1 MKSNG
6 SSTYG
11 PAAQS
16 GPPSGGEVIG
26 LSSRGL
32 FLTLALL
39 ALGGCASFQTYRV
52 AETEEKL
59 VANCTYI
66 DTVTAFSDMGPFQ
79 VHPILVDDARDKVL
93 RRAEMLNATH
103 VVWVGDYYFGGAALA
118 YYCWE

>member
-1 MKSNG
+1 LI
-6 SSTYG
+6 
-11 PAAQS
+11 A
-16 GPPSGGEVIG
+16 
-26 LSSRGL
+26 LSPRGV
-32 FLTLALL
+32 FLALVLL
-39 ALGGCASFQTYRV
+39 ALSGCAGIGGYRV
-52 AETEEKL
+52 TETEEKL

-79 VHPILVDDARDKVL
+79 IHPILTDDARDKVL